1 VPQASVRV
9 YWPRHVSTDVAV
21 LKRRLDEPQIVFKF
35 GLISYQKPR
44 MSCRS
49 AKTSVGT
56 SGGCQNTGNFN
67 GGYQGQFFDSQ
78 QPDYGQQCQGVGM
91 TENHQQRSFQPGG
104 AYGTGTCVTTCAS
117 CGAPVMTS
125 AGLGTDMIEGAIG
138 MCSGL
143 AAVGVTR
150 MGGQYLR
157 DHHGAPSWLP
167 GAGKRA

>member
-1 VPQASVRV
+1 M
-9 YWPRHVSTDVAV
+9 STDVAV

-117 CGAPVMTS
+117 CGAVTAHSTS
-125 AGLGTDMIEGAIG
+125 ESVAADFSKLMVGG
-138 MCSGL
+138 MGGL
-143 AAVGVTR
+143 AAIHGIGAA
-150 MGGQYLR
+150 GGYLNEKF
-157 DHHGAPSWLP
+157 P
-167 GAGKRA
+167 GRGGETVHDWMLGRRNA